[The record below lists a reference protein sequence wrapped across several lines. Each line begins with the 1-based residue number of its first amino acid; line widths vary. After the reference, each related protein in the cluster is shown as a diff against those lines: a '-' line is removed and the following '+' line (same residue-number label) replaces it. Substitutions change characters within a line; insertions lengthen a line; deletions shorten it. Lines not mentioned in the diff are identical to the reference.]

1 MAVVF
6 LGDCLYYKWTGP
18 KESSSP
24 AGFKFTVSGSSP
36 GSFDVGHSIL
46 CSMFSVAAVMQYV
59 PMLLFSRWCSNVGVG
74 GLVSVNVNVNVNV
87 NLYSAL
93 SHSASNA
100 LGHRV
105 LLKQMRLK

>member
-59 PMLLFSRWCSNVGVG
+59 LMLLFSRWRSNVGVG
-74 GLVSVNVNVNVNV
+74 GLVNVNINVNV
-87 NLYSAL
+87 NLYSITL